1 MLLANSASNTN
12 KGAWNN
18 SHTVSENYALY
29 EELHKPMKKKI
40 ENDIGC
46 SSFIDNIWCAD
57 IADTI
62 YVFSKYACVT
72 FLKDK
77 KVL

>member
-1 MLLANSASNTN
+1 
-12 KGAWNN
+12 
-18 SHTVSENYALY
+18 
-29 EELHKPMKKKI
+29 MKKKI
-40 ENDIGC
+40 KNYIGC